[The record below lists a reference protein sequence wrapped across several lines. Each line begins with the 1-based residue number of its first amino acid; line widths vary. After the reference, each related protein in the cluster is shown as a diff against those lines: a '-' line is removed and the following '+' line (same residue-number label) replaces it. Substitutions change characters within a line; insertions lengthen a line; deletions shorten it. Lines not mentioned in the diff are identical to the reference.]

1 MFFFFVA
8 TVTPSQRT
16 ELGKKSVSSMMC
28 VAASR
33 QLSNEDSRCLLQ
45 IGDYVD
51 RLRTHLNSLVKGQL
65 TPRTRVWLDQMSVLY
80 EWL

>member
-1 MFFFFVA
+1 M
-8 TVTPSQRT
+8 TPSQRT
-16 ELGKKSVSSMMC
+16 ELGKKSVSSMMY

-33 QLSNEDSRCLLQ
+33 QLSNEDSLCLLQ
-45 IGDYVD
+45 IGDVD